1 MIYDCF
7 GFFNELELL
16 ELRLHE
22 LGSVVDKFVL
32 VEATKTH
39 SNKPKPLC
47 YQENRSK
54 FSEFQDKIIHVIVND
69 LPDSQDA
76 FLLDNYQRKCI
87 ERGLVNCRPDDWI
100 LISDLDEIPRAA
112 VVDKLSREIPFHD
125 NFLANAV
132 HGALSSKLTQ
142 KIFHRRGLR
151 RQLRKNHP
159 YIWRFEQQQYVHFL
173 NARTPTISLGTR
185 MLRYRDFTCAEEMRY
200 SGYKTVKDAGWH
212 FTWMGGVDRIRLKLA
227 AYAHQDLNQPQ
238 YNNPEVIADHLNRG
252 LIMWADQEEPLEFVA
267 LDDSFPQYLRQRP
280 EKFSHLLNLSAP
292 TLKPN

>member
-39 SNKPKPLC
+39 SNKPKALC

-54 FSEFQDKIIHVIVND
+54 FSEFHDKIIHVIVDD
-69 LPDSQDA
+69 LPDSGDA

-87 ERGLVNCRPDDWI
+87 ARGLVNCRPDDWI

-112 VVDKLSREIPFHD
+112 VVEKLSREIPFED
-125 NFLANAV
+125 NFFANAV

-159 YIWRFEQQQYVHFL
+159 YIWRFEQQQYIHFL

-227 AYAHQDLNQPQ
+227 SYAHQDLNQPQ

-267 LDDSFPQYLRQRP
+267 LDDSFPQYLRQQP
-280 EKFSHLLNLSAP
+280 EKFSHLLNLSASA
-292 TLKPN
+292 LKPN